1 MFAFMSLPDMT
12 FCGAH
17 YPNKPLTFKIFELN
31 YGKAISVIF
40 ITS

>member
-12 FCGAH
+12 FCGSL

-31 YGKAISVIF
+31 HSKGISVIF
-40 ITS
+40 IIS